1 MSIVQ
6 LKDALGEI
14 TDELELPKDLTQQVH
29 IIIAPVVTPD

>member
-14 TDELELPKDLTQQVH
+14 TDELELPKDLTQQVR
-29 IIIAPVVTPD
+29 IIAPVAPD